1 MSMDDSE
8 AAGRLGGYA
17 DMILGIDDTVNPV
30 GVECWMRLQYG
41 TLDHLPRET
50 FAAEAAMAKVGEEL
64 QPGSLREIAGT
75 YGSAERYDI
84 AQGIID
90 ARAKARDEAAAGD
103 PLVADFI
110 AGGGRPS
117 ASFSSL
123 DIGWDP
129 RAHDFPVS
137 VLMSAEESGAQLSV
151 VYDDGRGPDRRQRV
165 VTGTAQEVAE
175 RLGQQGYA
183 VELQPP
189 GRGPA
194 SFSLPPGEEGEAARG
209 PAVKIEQAGG
219 GRISVVSPYHKNF
232 PGRAKELGGKWYAQ
246 EKAWVFD
253 AREEPQVRDLCRE
266 VYGTDG
272 PGTEVAD
279 VRARFTSEAS
289 AARDGVYLLGREVAR
304 AWGRDS
310 GAKLGTGVIL
320 ESGRI
325 ASGGSSA
332 NWRTEVREDTVLLL
346 HDVPKSLVDAHD
358 DSGVVLSVGG
368 REIEA
373 RGPGDRLGAR
383 DRLAAERERLN
394 AEHAASVAAIDAEIA
409 ALGGFGQD
417 TAADEKLPAAD
428 GETRYA
434 RVKDPANPSLG
445 SEAIGTLA
453 SEAAACAAWGANY
466 AAVHV
471 RPGRTVDLGAA
482 EWPDDAAA
490 AVREFYEAEQI
501 ANYGPPEFE
510 GFARDLR
517 AGHATANAG
526 RTFPLEE
533 DLAAALAP
541 LGYETVRIP
550 DRDRGEVLAAGKPE
564 NVELAAAPGKRD
576 GEAMKAAA
584 EPRADGGT
592 PPDRGGRMSRGRPAG
607 DIIEREARE
616 AGEEVDRE
624 LGRAREALA
633 AAGVPCRDVVV
644 EMAPHRNPPAE
655 RFIALAHGTGA
666 GERVVAGGGETPRA
680 AAVSVRE
687 HASAVAYSLGLG
699 AGEGT
704 RYAQPRTGP
713 RPEQERPEQEAAVPA
728 GTAADQPLRVWI
740 GAIRVGENKP
750 EEIDRFLLR
759 RDADGNYVPE
769 EMAPEEMAPELTKRQ
784 VAYIANVHARERRP
798 IPDLLTEAGQSEAWK
813 FVREQAAAR
822 KSREEPPQPRVAPQP
837 QTSPQPRPGPRL
849 EQAAEAAG
857 KPALT
862 AEALEAK
869 AEELRKGYREDVRSV
884 EMHQVILDRARA
896 RKVWPE
902 SEEAVAKAGTRQAA
916 RRKEA
921 AALGIELEPRRET
934 LRRPAVGGDGGEERR
949 RELPKLQRADAV
961 DARKAGLRSRALAR
975 HLAQ

>member
-1 MSMDDSE
+1 
-8 AAGRLGGYA
+8 
-17 DMILGIDDTVNPV
+17 
-30 GVECWMRLQYG
+30 MR
-41 TLDHLPRET
+41 P
-50 FAAEAAMAKVGEEL
+50 
-64 QPGSLREIAGT
+64 
-75 YGSAERYDI
+75 
-84 AQGIID
+84 
-90 ARAKARDEAAAGD
+90 
-103 PLVADFI
+103 
-110 AGGGRPS
+110 
-117 ASFSSL
+117 
-123 DIGWDP
+123 
-129 RAHDFPVS
+129 
-137 VLMSAEESGAQLSV
+137 
-151 VYDDGRGPDRRQRV
+151 
-165 VTGTAQEVAE
+165 
-175 RLGQQGYA
+175 
-183 VELQPP
+183 
-189 GRGPA
+189 
-194 SFSLPPGEEGEAARG
+194 
-209 PAVKIEQAGG
+209 
-219 GRISVVSPYHKNF
+219 
-232 PGRAKELGGKWYAQ
+232 
-246 EKAWVFD
+246 
-253 AREEPQVRDLCRE
+253 
-266 VYGTDG
+266 
-272 PGTEVAD
+272 
-279 VRARFTSEAS
+279 
-289 AARDGVYLLGREVAR
+289 
-304 AWGRDS
+304 
-310 GAKLGTGVIL
+310 
-320 ESGRI
+320 
-325 ASGGSSA
+325 
-332 NWRTEVREDTVLLL
+332 
-346 HDVPKSLVDAHD
+346 
-358 DSGVVLSVGG
+358 
-368 REIEA
+368 
-373 RGPGDRLGAR
+373 
-383 DRLAAERERLN
+383 
-394 AEHAASVAAIDAEIA
+394 
-409 ALGGFGQD
+409 
-417 TAADEKLPAAD
+417 
-428 GETRYA
+428 
-434 RVKDPANPSLG
+434 
-445 SEAIGTLA
+445 
-453 SEAAACAAWGANY
+453 WGANY

-517 AGHATANAG
+517 AGHATASAG

-564 NVELAAAPGKRD
+564 NVELAAAAGKRDGGTPPDRGGRMSRGRPAGDRLGARDRLAAERERLNAEHAASVAAIDAEIAALGGFGQDAAADEKLPAADGVLAAGKPENVELAAAPGKRD
-576 GEAMKAAA
+576 SEAMKAAA

-728 GTAADQPLRVWI
+728 GTAADRPLRVWI

-837 QTSPQPRPGPRL
+837 QNSPPPQTSPQPRPGPRRG
-849 EQAAEAAG
+849 QATGEVVDIGSDAKA
-857 KPALT
+857 PALT

-869 AEELRKGYREDVRSV
+869 AEELRKGFREDVRSV
-884 EMHQVILDRARA
+884 EMHKSHPQPRPRPQGLARVRGGRRARPGRARRRGARRPPRWASNSSRAAASPNAIAGAAADAASGPIRCGRAGKPYGGPPLAAMAA
-896 RKVWPE
+896 RK
-902 SEEAVAKAGTRQAA
+902 GAA
-916 RRKEA
+916 NCRSFSGPLR
-921 AALGIELEPRRET
+921 
-934 LRRPAVGGDGGEERR
+934 RRPARR
-949 RELPKLQRADAV
+949 PLKMLLAGSFWQELV
-961 DARKAGLRSRALAR
+961 W
-975 HLAQ
+975 

>member
-8 AAGRLGGYA
+8 ATGRLGGYA

-30 GVECWMRLQYG
+30 GAECWMRLQYG

-90 ARAKARDEAAAGD
+90 ARAKARDEAAA
-103 PLVADFI
+103 
-110 AGGGRPS
+110 
-117 ASFSSL
+117 
-123 DIGWDP
+123 
-129 RAHDFPVS
+129 
-137 VLMSAEESGAQLSV
+137 
-151 VYDDGRGPDRRQRV
+151 
-165 VTGTAQEVAE
+165 
-175 RLGQQGYA
+175 
-183 VELQPP
+183 
-189 GRGPA
+189 
-194 SFSLPPGEEGEAARG
+194 
-209 PAVKIEQAGG
+209 
-219 GRISVVSPYHKNF
+219 
-232 PGRAKELGGKWYAQ
+232 
-246 EKAWVFD
+246 
-253 AREEPQVRDLCRE
+253 
-266 VYGTDG
+266 
-272 PGTEVAD
+272 
-279 VRARFTSEAS
+279 
-289 AARDGVYLLGREVAR
+289 
-304 AWGRDS
+304 
-310 GAKLGTGVIL
+310 
-320 ESGRI
+320 
-325 ASGGSSA
+325 
-332 NWRTEVREDTVLLL
+332 
-346 HDVPKSLVDAHD
+346 
-358 DSGVVLSVGG
+358 
-368 REIEA
+368 
-373 RGPGDRLGAR
+373 
-383 DRLAAERERLN
+383 
-394 AEHAASVAAIDAEIA
+394 
-409 ALGGFGQD
+409 
-417 TAADEKLPAAD
+417 
-428 GETRYA
+428 
-434 RVKDPANPSLG
+434 
-445 SEAIGTLA
+445 
-453 SEAAACAAWGANY
+453 
-466 AAVHV
+466 
-471 RPGRTVDLGAA
+471 
-482 EWPDDAAA
+482 
-490 AVREFYEAEQI
+490 
-501 ANYGPPEFE
+501 
-510 GFARDLR
+510 
-517 AGHATANAG
+517 
-526 RTFPLEE
+526 
-533 DLAAALAP
+533 
-541 LGYETVRIP
+541 
-550 DRDRGEVLAAGKPE
+550 
-564 NVELAAAPGKRD
+564 GKRD

-644 EMAPHRNPPAE
+644 EMAPHRNPPGE

-680 AAVSVRE
+680 AAGSVRE

-769 EMAPEEMAPELTKRQ
+769 EMAPELTKRQ

-849 EQAAEAAG
+849 EQAAG

-862 AEALEAK
+862 AEVLEAK
-869 AEELRKGYREDVRSV
+869 AKAKAKELRKGYREDVRSI
-884 EMHQVILDRARA
+884 EMHKGILNRARA

-934 LRRPAVGGDGGEERR
+934 RRGGPPQPYGGPPLAAMAANPA
-949 RELPKLQRADAV
+949 
-961 DARKAGLRSRALAR
+961 SR
-975 HLAQ
+975 